1 MPLFFEKHPE
11 QVKTMKSKLK
21 IFVVDDERIVRAT
34 IADDLRDAGYETYE
48 FSGARAALAA
58 LEEFKP
64 NIIVSDVKMPDMD
77 GIELLSRTKKVNP
90 DIVVVMMTAYGAVE
104 NAVEAMKLGAY
115 DYLSKPFKPEEILL
129 LIQRIEELV
138 QIRQENKRLNAEI
151 KKNYDFS
158 SYVGDFE
165 SNSELFNLLKIAA
178 GAEAAVL
185 ITGETGTGKELLTN
199 IIHYN
204 SGRSKQPLVKVS
216 CAILSRDLFESELF
230 GYVKGAFTGADADK
244 QGRFELAS
252 GGTLYL
258 DDIDDIP
265 LDLQVK
271 LLRALEQREIERV
284 GSSKSISV
292 DIRLIASTK
301 KDLRKMVD
309 EGKFR
314 EDLYYRLNVFPVNLP
329 PLRERKKDIKILIE
343 YFIDLFSQGKEI
355 KITDEAQHL
364 LVNYNWPGNI
374 RELRNIIER
383 MVLLATDGTIGE
395 SKLPQEIRQPQSIDV
410 SAHIGVKPLEQTLN
424 EIEAASIKLALE
436 RSKNNKS
443 KAAEL
448 LGLPPSTLRTK
459 MEKHGIQ

>member
-1 MPLFFEKHPE
+1 
-11 QVKTMKSKLK
+11 MKSKLK

-64 NIIVSDVKMPDMD
+64 SIIVSDVKMPDMD
-77 GIELLSRTKKVNP
+77 GIELLSRTKKLNP

-158 SYVGDFE
+158 SYVGDFG
-165 SNSELFNLLKIAA
+165 SNSEWFNLLKIAA

-204 SGRSKQPLVKVS
+204 SIRSKQPLIKVS

-230 GYVKGAFTGADADK
+230 GHVKGAFTGADTDK

-284 GSSKSISV
+284 GSSKPISV

-329 PLRERKKDIKILIE
+329 PLRERKKDIKILIK
-343 YFIDLFSQGKEI
+343 YFINLFSQGREI
-355 KITDEAQHL
+355 KITDEAHRL

-383 MVLLATDGTIGE
+383 MVLLATDGTIDDT
-395 SKLPQEIRQPQSIDV
+395 KLPQEIRQPQSIDV

>member
-1 MPLFFEKHPE
+1 
-11 QVKTMKSKLK
+11 MKSKLK